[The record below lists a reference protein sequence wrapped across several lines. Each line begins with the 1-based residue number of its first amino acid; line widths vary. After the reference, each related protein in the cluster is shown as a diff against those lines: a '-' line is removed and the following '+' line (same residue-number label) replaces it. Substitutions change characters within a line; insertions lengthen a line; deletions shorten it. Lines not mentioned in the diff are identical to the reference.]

1 MLETIRP
8 GTIFF
13 WDGDGAMSHDDQ
25 MRSLR
30 LMGSDV
36 IPAVREIGAEL
47 GLKGP
52 FESNPSGAAE
62 APAETPKETAS
73 EG

>member
-1 MLETIRP
+1 
-8 GTIFF
+8 
-13 WDGDGAMSHDDQ
+13 MSHDDQ

-52 FESNPSGAAE
+52 FESDPGSAAE
-62 APAETPKETAS
+62 TPAETSQKPAS

>member
-1 MLETIRP
+1 MIPKVRKVLETIRP

-52 FESNPSGAAE
+52 FEVDAE
-62 APAETPKETAS
+62 PAQAEDEHPA
-73 EG
+73 